1 MISITIYKDKMQHY
15 QEMTCEGHA
24 GFGYRGQDVV
34 CAAVSML
41 VINTINGIERFT
53 SDAFTLDTWSEEQQ
67 MQKKRP
73 FFLRQNEPEENNHI
87 DLIFTEVPS
96 PEAALLMDV
105 LVQGLTEIQ
114 EEYGETYVTV
124 HIKEV

>member
-15 QEMTCEGHA
+15 QELTCEGHA
-24 GFGYRGQDVV
+24 GFGYWGQDVV

-41 VINTINGIERFT
+41 VINTINGIESFT
-53 SDAFTLDTWSEEQQ
+53 SDAFTLDTWAEEPSSGKKGHFFAR
-67 MQKKRP
+67 QKELEAK
-73 FFLRQNEPEENNHI
+73 NHI
-87 DLIFTEVPS
+87 NLIFTETPS
-96 PEAALLMDV
+96 AETALLMDV

-114 EEYGETYVTV
+114 EEYGDTYVKV

>member
-15 QEMTCEGHA
+15 QELTCEGHA
-24 GFGYRGQDVV
+24 GFGYRGQDVI

-53 SDAFTLDTWSEEQQ
+53 SDAFTLDTWSDEQQ
-67 MQKKRP
+67 PVKKRR
-73 FFLRQNEPEENNHI
+73 FFAKGNEPEEKNHI
-87 DLIFTEVPS
+87 NLIFTETPS
-96 PEAALLMDV
+96 KEAALLMDV
-105 LVQGLTEIQ
+105 LVQGLTEMQ
-114 EEYGETYVTV
+114 KEYGDTYMTV